1 MILSVLL
8 PNALSSFLHGIAYK
22 DLHELFPLINQI
34 AMKFKETSLDVMIE
48 TVPALFQATFAI
60 MAQSDVDE
68 ERKLINRDFLGF
80 IHQLC
85 KSNLA
90 QVLMSQPGHLAE
102 IIDKLKCG
110 ALGKDPVAAKV
121 GFLSFTTMFQFV

>member
-1 MILSVLL
+1 M
-8 PNALSSFLHGIAYK
+8 
-22 DLHELFPLINQI
+22 
-34 AMKFKETSLDVMIE
+34 
-48 TVPALFQATFAI
+48 
-60 MAQSDVDE
+60 
-68 ERKLINRDFLGF
+68 NRDFLGF

-121 GFLSFTTMFQFV
+121 SLKVKNNVLICLILICFHILFILEYFESDRFM